1 MTRPMRFITRM
12 IAFLVAVVLICGLI
26 APALAHA
33 FMGNPALNGIILGAM
48 LVGAVYI
55 FRQVLMLTP
64 EVDWIERFRRNQ
76 AAVSTQAMPRL
87 LSPMARMLGDRVGG
101 RVSLSAVSMRT
112 LLDGIAMRLDES
124 RETSRYFIG
133 LLVFLGLLGTF
144 YGLLE
149 TLQSVGG
156 VISNLSV
163 GSSDIAQAFSQ
174 LKSGLEAPLSGMGT
188 AFSASLFGLA
198 GSLVLGF
205 LDLQAGQAQ
214 NRFYND
220 LEEWLSGFTRLSGSG
235 PLGEHGEASV
245 PAYIQAL
252 LEQTADSLDN
262 LQRTIARGEEGRIGS
277 NATFTALA
285 DRLGTLTE
293 QMRAE
298 QTLLLRLAESQNE
311 LRPVLGRLA
320 DASAAPRG
328 QDETA
333 RAHLRNIEGY
343 LARVSEELTQGRAQ
357 TIQEV
362 RSEIR
367 LLARTIAALAEE
379 AER

>member
-1 MTRPMRFITRM
+1 MRFITRM
-12 IAFLVAVVLICGLI
+12 IAFLVAVVLICALI
-26 APALAHA
+26 APALIHA
-33 FMGNPALNGIILGAM
+33 FMGNPALNGIILGAT

-55 FRQVLMLTP
+55 FRQVLMLNP

-76 AAVSTQAMPRL
+76 AAVSTQTMPRL

-112 LLDGIAMRLDES
+112 LLDGIATRLDES

-156 VISNLSV
+156 VIAGLSV
-163 GSSDIAQAFSQ
+163 GSSDVAQAFGQ

-235 PLGEHGEASV
+235 PLGDHGEASV

-262 LQRTIARGEEGRIGS
+262 LQRTIARGEEGRLNS
-277 NATFTALA
+277 NATFAALA
-285 DRLGTLTE
+285 DKLGTLTE

-298 QTLLLRLAESQNE
+298 QSLLLRLAESQNE
-311 LRPVLGRLA
+311 LRPVLARLA
-320 DASAAPRG
+320 EASAAPRG
-328 QDETA
+328 QDEGA
-333 RAHLRNIEGY
+333 RAHLRNIEAY
-343 LARVSEELTQGRAQ
+343 LARVSDELVHGRTQ